1 MTNVNQLKQYM
12 TKKGEYDRLQARLK
26 VINIELE
33 NWDKVK
39 AATITDMPTYHD
51 TEHGDKVGEIVG
63 NRESKELERD
73 RIEYELAKLSEILI
87 TVDSKLDMLG
97 YEHRWILDKKYR
109 CGYFYN
115 YTNNR
120 QNKNFYALLKLY
132 NKEIGIVEGKALG
145 VAIREAEKAYENLD

>member
-1 MTNVNQLKQYM
+1 MSNVNQLKQYM

-63 NRESKELERD
+63 NRETKELERD
-73 RIEYELAKLSEILI
+73 RIEYELAKLSEYII
-87 TVDSKLDMLG
+87 EVDSKLDCLQDN
-97 YEHRWILDKKYR
+97 YRFILEQTYKHNKRFQRILKEYNEIFSLVVYDTLVKIKTKAHRE
-109 CGYFYN
+109 F
-115 YTNNR
+115 
-120 QNKNFYALLKLY
+120 NKLK
-132 NKEIGIVEGKALG
+132 
-145 VAIREAEKAYENLD
+145 

>member
-1 MTNVNQLKQYM
+1 MSNVNQLKQYM

-73 RIEYELAKLSEILI
+73 RIEYELAKLSEFMIE
-87 TVDSKLDMLG
+87 VDSKLDCLKDNHKFILVRTYKDG
-97 YEHRWILDKKYR
+97 YSFKRILKEYNTIFELVVEKTLRHIKTKAHKEYLKK
-109 CGYFYN
+109 
-115 YTNNR
+115 
-120 QNKNFYALLKLY
+120 
-132 NKEIGIVEGKALG
+132 
-145 VAIREAEKAYENLD
+145 